1 VATETFYQK
10 FLAFFFRSVIVIVLF
25 LGAAQLLLLFVAN
38 GEIGYYWSFGVM
50 LSLSLTYLFKFC
62 IDFRGFQES
71 ANQGLFDPVVAS
83 ENRSWNKGKAEAE
96 PLNIETEDMALKV
109 CVAYAEDKNFYEIKK
124 EFNFRDATRAKRE
137 LQKGLTMLL
146 KEHEAKQ

>member
-1 VATETFYQK
+1 
-10 FLAFFFRSVIVIVLF
+10 
-25 LGAAQLLLLFVAN
+25 
-38 GEIGYYWSFGVM
+38 
-50 LSLSLTYLFKFC
+50 
-62 IDFRGFQES
+62 
-71 ANQGLFDPVVAS
+71 
-83 ENRSWNKGKAEAE
+83 
-96 PLNIETEDMALKV
+96 MALKV